1 MLRIDLNLLWTILN
15 LLLLFIL
22 VKIFLFNPVQKII
35 AARQEEVDKQL
46 DDAKAAQTEA
56 DELKVKYADSLA
68 GMEEER
74 KKTLQDARK
83 NADEEYKKIVSSA
96 QAQAKQIKEE
106 AVLQAESEKE
116 QILKKA
122 EQEIADMVVD
132 AATKVVGSKS
142 GVEIDRS
149 LYDEFLDKA
158 GE

>member
-22 VKIFLFNPVQKII
+22 VKIFLFKPVQKII